1 MTHANTSAKQ
11 SADLKIQLRSAL
23 RTAVGYK
30 AFIFF
35 LVVAAFYG
43 FIVWRINVFSN
54 APASASEE
62 NAQTTAQPRIDPETV
77 AKIQNLQDNSVNVQS
92 LFDAARQNPFQ
103 E

>member
-1 MTHANTSAKQ
+1 MTQPKTAKPGG
-11 SADLKIQLRSAL
+11 DLTTQLRSAL
-23 RTAVGYK
+23 NTVSSYK
-30 AFIFF
+30 ALIFF
-35 LVVAAFYG
+35 LVVAAFYS

-62 NAQTTAQPRIDPETV
+62 TAQTAAQPHIDPATV
-77 AKIQNLQDNSVNVQS
+77 AKIQSLQDNSVNVQS